1 LPVACW
7 KQGKVFAYHLE
18 KLVMKRNIV
27 LYGSLLW
34 MISLL
39 SSCEVIGGIFKAGV
53 WVGIL
58 IVVAII
64 GLIVW
69 LIGRGRG

>member
-1 LPVACW
+1 
-7 KQGKVFAYHLE
+7 
-18 KLVMKRNIV
+18 MKRNAL
-27 LYGSLLW
+27 LYGSLLFI
-34 MISLL
+34 ISLL